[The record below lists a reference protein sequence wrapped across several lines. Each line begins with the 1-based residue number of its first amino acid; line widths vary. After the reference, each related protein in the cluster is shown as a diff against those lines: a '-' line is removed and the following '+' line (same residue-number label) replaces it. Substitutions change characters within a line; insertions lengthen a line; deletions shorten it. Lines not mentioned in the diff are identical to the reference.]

1 MTCDYEA
8 IRCENKQYYGTRI
21 GRIGQM
27 LLADRY
33 DERTHF
39 IFELLQNAE
48 DALARRVGWQGS
60 RAVSFDLMETS
71 LRVSH
76 YGDPFNEDDVRG
88 ICGIADSTKNFNEIG
103 RFGIGF
109 KSVYAFTDRPEIH
122 SGSEAFAIEKF
133 VWPTAVPSIDRD
145 TDETVFQIPFKPTD
159 NSAHDEVAAGLS
171 RLSASG
177 LLFLTQIEKIT
188 WTVEGGP
195 SGQFLRKAMDLNS
208 NVRRVTI
215 IGQQDGENEK
225 EEEWLIFSRM
235 VDSNEGSQAK
245 PVEIAFSCIQNK
257 ETKCSQIRRVERSPL
272 VVFFPTVVE
281 THLGFIVQGPY
292 RTTPSR
298 DNIPKNDDWNK
309 RLVNETSTLLR
320 GTLCWLR
327 DNDYLDTEALR
338 CLPLDL
344 TKFDNP
350 SMFRPLFEG
359 TKEVLLSEHLLPR
372 FDTGF
377 IAASRAR
384 LGAGTGATRTLQ
396 PHPTCGA
403 LRRK

>member
-88 ICGIADSTKNFNEIG
+88 ICGIAESTKNFNEIG

-215 IGQQDGENEK
+215 IGQTRWRKRKRGRMAD
-225 EEEWLIFSRM
+225 IFAY
-235 VDSNEGSQAK
+235 G
-245 PVEIAFSCIQNK
+245 
-257 ETKCSQIRRVERSPL
+257 
-272 VVFFPTVVE
+272 
-281 THLGFIVQGPY
+281 
-292 RTTPSR
+292 
-298 DNIPKNDDWNK
+298 
-309 RLVNETSTLLR
+309 
-320 GTLCWLR
+320 
-327 DNDYLDTEALR
+327 
-338 CLPLDL
+338 
-344 TKFDNP
+344 
-350 SMFRPLFEG
+350 
-359 TKEVLLSEHLLPR
+359 
-372 FDTGF
+372 
-377 IAASRAR
+377 
-384 LGAGTGATRTLQ
+384 
-396 PHPTCGA
+396 
-403 LRRK
+403 